1 MTPAYCGG
9 NSSAVTDN
17 RISLIRADFTVC
29 ALPANSLRY
38 PPLIRFVDIV
48 LPVSL
53 D

>member
-1 MTPAYCGG
+1 MTPAFCGG

-38 PPLIRFVDIV
+38 FTLI
-48 LPVSL
+48 SL
-53 D
+53 SQFFLYSWTR